1 MILSDSLV
9 IIPTYKEREN
19 VVRMLETVMGLEQA
33 FDVLVVDD
41 NSPDGTADL
50 VEQVK
55 QRYPTRIHLM
65 RRAGKLG
72 LGTAYLDGFRWGLK
86 NAGYRYFFE
95 MDCDFSHNP
104 KDLMRLRE
112 ILVRNEGDV
121 VVGSR
126 YVRGGRVENWPA
138 GRIAL
143 SYGASL
149 YVRCITWMP
158 VKDPTAGFVGYKRE
172 VLEKLDMRKI
182 RFIGYAFQIEM
193 KFAARQMGFSIRE
206 IPITF
211 TDRVEGSSKMSK
223 SIVREAIRGVLQMRW
238 RSFWERYG

>member
-1 MILSDSLV
+1 MA
-9 IIPTYKEREN
+9 
-19 VVRMLETVMGLEQA
+19 LEQP

-41 NSPDGTADL
+41 NSPDGTAEL
-50 VEQVK
+50 VEAMQK
-55 QRYPTRIHLM
+55 RYPEGRISLM

-86 NAGYRYFFE
+86 RPAYRYIFE
-95 MDCDFSHNP
+95 MDCDFSHKP
-104 KDLMRLRE
+104 ADLIRLRE
-112 ILVRNEGDV
+112 MLERGEADV
-121 VVGSR
+121 AVGSR
-126 YVRGGRVENWPA
+126 YVRGGRVENWPV

-172 VLEKLDMRKI
+172 VLEKLDMSKI

-193 KFAARQMGFSIRE
+193 KFAARQMGFKIGE
-206 IPITF
+206 LPIVF

-238 RSFWERYG
+238 WSFWGNSYARKTEEYRLLCKTIVP